1 LVSLTTSCLAEIDQT
16 GERPMSQPSADQNL
30 LFGIIALQMDFI
42 TRDALI
48 AAMHAWVLEK
58 AKSLG
63 DILAEQGVLALDERQ
78 LLEALVRK
86 HLERHGEDAGRSL
99 SALSPVG
106 WIRLDL
112 EPIADLDLAQSL
124 TRVAEPVTPTE
135 ADVTKS
141 FAGSLASQ
149 PGQRF
154 RILRPHARGGLGEV
168 HVARDEELNR
178 EVALKQ
184 IQPTYADHPESRAR
198 FLQEAEV
205 TGGLEHPGVVP
216 VYGLGHF
223 DDGRPFYAMRFIRGD
238 SLKEAIGQF
247 HRDDGPGR
255 DTRER
260 SLAQRRLLG
269 RFIDVCNA
277 VAYAHSRG
285 VLHRDLK
292 PGNIMLGPYG
302 ETLVVDWGLAKTIGK
317 RQSSSPSRD
326 EATLRPSSGSGY
338 EPTRMGSVVGTPA
351 YMSPEQAEG
360 RLDDL
365 GPASDVYS
373 LGATLYCLLTG
384 RAPIEGSDAAEIME
398 KARGGKI
405 VSPREIKPLAPRALE
420 AVCLKAMARLP
431 EQRYASPE
439 ELAGDIES
447 WLADEPVSAAPDPW
461 WTRLRRW
468 TRRHKTLVAGGAAM
482 IATALLALA
491 GGFVAVSIQKRETE
505 RHRVRA
511 EANFRK
517 ASDAVERLLTR
528 VGNERLKDVPLMES
542 LRGELLEDAL
552 QFQRGFLADR
562 GDDPDV
568 LLGVARVARLAADL
582 QVQLN
587 RLDQAEQSCR
597 QALGIVDELVA
608 RAPHNVKYRRERGW
622 ALDVLGLI
630 LATLDRTEEAEAA
643 YRKAIDLGATVLAEG
658 AASVEDRWRLAVCL
672 DHIGVLLRG
681 AGRWDE
687 AEQFLNRGRGICET
701 NPRGGPVEPR
711 IRRELAAILGHL
723 GLVLT
728 DRGRRAEALENYAR
742 AVLVQKAVIAEAP
755 GSSAD
760 RELLIVILGNQ
771 ANELALDGQ
780 AAAAERALVEARE
793 ASLRLKNDYPA
804 IARFQELAATVLNNL
819 ANGLRRNPA
828 RDDETRALLNQAISI
843 QEGLVA
849 MAPGVP
855 NFRSKLAQMYDSLG
869 IFLRA
874 RNALGEADTVFRKEL
889 ALQSRLALEQ
899 PQVVDYRFGHGQV
912 LHNLGDLLRERGHPA
927 EGLPLER
934 EAVRQLEG
942 LYRPNVKN
950 PHYRVAY
957 SYACWT
963 LASMLVDLKDHRA
976 AALAVAEYLGIEP
989 NGFEES
995 FESVG
1000 FLCRCA
1006 ELCRN
1011 DPGVPEK
1018 ERAALARTYADRAM
1032 DALRTAVKNGFRDT
1046 KVLQSAVTYELLR
1059 SRDDFRQVVRE
1070 IEILAQPTGKPP

>member
-1 LVSLTTSCLAEIDQT
+1 MA
-16 GERPMSQPSADQNL
+16 QPGADRNL
-30 LFGIIALQMDFI
+30 LFGILALQMDFI
-42 TRDALI
+42 SRDALI
-48 AAMHAWVLEK
+48 AAMNAWLLEK

-63 DILAEQGVLALDERQ
+63 DILAEQGVLAEDERQ
-78 LLEALVRK
+78 LLEALVGK

-106 WIRLDL
+106 WIRHDL
-112 EPIADLDLAQSL
+112 ESIADLDLAHGL
-124 TRVAEPVTPTE
+124 ARLAEPVTPTDPDL
-135 ADVTKS
+135 AKT
-141 FAGSLASQ
+141 FAGSLTSQ

-178 EVALKQ
+178 DVALKQ
-184 IQPTYADHPESRAR
+184 IQAAYADHPESRAR
-198 FLQEAEV
+198 FLMEAEV

-238 SLKEAIGQF
+238 SLKDAIGQF

-255 DTRER
+255 DPGER
-260 SLAQRRLLG
+260 SLALRRLLG

-292 PGNIMLGPYG
+292 PGNIMLGSYG
-302 ETLVVDWGLAKTIGK
+302 ETLVVDWGLAKLIAK
-317 RQSSSPSRD
+317 RESSSPGRD

-338 EPTRMGSVVGTPA
+338 EPTRMGSAIGTPA

-365 GPASDVYS
+365 GPVSDVYS

-384 RAPIEGSDAAEIME
+384 RAPIEDSDPAAMVE
-398 KARGGKI
+398 KARQGKI
-405 VSPREIKPLAPRALE
+405 VPPREIKPLTPRALE

-431 EQRYASPE
+431 EQRYSSPE
-439 ELAGDIES
+439 QLAGDLES

-517 ASDAVERLLTR
+517 AGDAVERLLTR
-528 VGNERLKDVPLMES
+528 VGNDRLKDIPLMES

-552 QFQRGFLADR
+552 QFQRGFLTEH
-562 GDDPDV
+562 GDDPEV
-568 LLGVARVARLAADL
+568 LLSVARVARLAADL

-597 QALGIVDELVA
+597 QALGIVDELLA
-608 RAPHNVKYRRERGW
+608 RAPRDLRYRREC
-622 ALDVLGLI
+622 ASILDMLGLI
-630 LATLDRTEEAEAA
+630 LATLDRTDEAEAA
-643 YRKAIDLGATVLAEG
+643 YRKAIDVGVSALTEDP
-658 AASVEDRWRLAVCL
+658 ASGEDRWRMAVCL

-681 AGRWDE
+681 AGRLEE
-687 AEQFLNRGRGICET
+687 AEHFLFRGRKVCEDYPQSGRDD
-701 NPRGGPVEPR
+701 PRV
-711 IRRELAAILGHL
+711 RRELAAILGHL
-723 GLVLT
+723 SLVLT
-728 DRGRRAEALENYAR
+728 DRGRRSEALETYTR
-742 AVLVQKAVIAEAP
+742 AVQVQKALAAAAP
-755 GSSAD
+755 SSSMD
-760 RELLIVILGNQ
+760 RELLIVLLGNQ
-771 ANELALDGQ
+771 ANAMALDGQ
-780 AAAAERALVEARE
+780 AAAERTLVEARE
-793 ASLRLKNDYPA
+793 AALRLKNDYPA
-804 IARFQELAATVLNNL
+804 IARYQELAATVLTNL
-819 ANGLRRNPA
+819 ANGLRSNPA

-849 MAPGVP
+849 MAPAVP
-855 NFRSKLAQMYDSLG
+855 SFRSKLAQMCDSFG
-869 IFLRA
+869 NFLRI
-874 RNALGEADTVFRKEL
+874 RKALDEAETVYRKEL
-889 ALQSRLALEQ
+889 ALQSRLAAEQ

-912 LHNLGDLLRERGHPA
+912 LHNLGDLLRERGHPQ

-942 LYRPNVKN
+942 LYRSNVKN
-950 PHYRVAY
+950 PHYRPAF
-957 SYACWT
+957 SYAYWT
-963 LASMLVDLKDHRA
+963 LVSILIDLKDHRGA
-976 AALAVAEYLGIEP
+976 AQAVAEYLRIEP

-1000 FLCRCA
+1000 FLCICA
-1006 ELCRN
+1006 QLGRD
-1011 DPGVPEK
+1011 DPAVPATDRE
-1018 ERAALARTYADRAM
+1018 ALARTYADRAM
-1032 DALRTAVKNGFRDT
+1032 DALRTAVRNGFRDA
-1046 KVLQSAVTYELLR
+1046 KLLQTAATYEPLR
-1059 SRDDFRQVVRE
+1059 SRDDFRRLVRE
-1070 IEILAQPTGKPP
+1070 IQAMPKTTGTSP